1 MAPFPPNRRPTVKR
15 TMTLSGRRPRRASGR
30 LQKNLRFVSVI
41 VRPGT
46 HPAVLATVQ
55 AAWAVPTVTVAGPP
69 DGASAAEAVRMAV
82 RSRRRLRGGMVLDEP
97 GERKRPEASRG
108 RRRPLG

>member
-15 TMTLSGRRPRRASGR
+15 TMTLSGRRPQRASGR
-30 LQKNLRFVSVI
+30 LQKNFRFVSVI

-55 AAWAVPTVTVAGPP
+55 AAWAVPTVAGPP

-97 GERKRPEASRG
+97 GERKRPE
-108 RRRPLG
+108 

>member
-1 MAPFPPNRRPTVKR
+1 
-15 TMTLSGRRPRRASGR
+15 

-41 VRPGT
+41 VRPGRQ
-46 HPAVLATVQ
+46 PAVLATVQ
-55 AAWAVPTVTVAGPP
+55 AWAWAVSTVTGPPP

-97 GERKRPEASRG
+97 GGESG
-108 RRRPLG
+108 RRLAGADDALSAHPRRISVAEQVKHPVCKKWLSIPALTDP